1 MIANGLSKTPFLFS
15 EICLLTSG
23 RRTASVH
30 ADTYC
35 RLYSLSVDSFNEVL
49 EEHPIM
55 RRAFESVAI
64 NHLEHFENNTAYSSM
79 PSGAGTKAQT
89 TEKKCNENV

>member
-1 MIANGLSKTPFLFS
+1 M
-15 EICLLTSG
+15 LTSA

-64 NHLEHFENNTAYSSM
+64 NHLEHFENDAAYNAA
-79 PSGAGTKAQT
+79 PSGADAADKRNSDT
-89 TEKKCNENV
+89 NVS

>member
-1 MIANGLSKTPFLFS
+1 MISWLKRPFLFS

-23 RRTASVH
+23 RRTASVQ
-30 ADTYC
+30 ADAYC

-64 NHLEHFENNTAYSSM
+64 NHLEQFENSAIYNATY
-79 PSGAGTKAQT
+79 SGADTKEQT
-89 TEKKCNENV
+89 TRRKEKSANL